1 MFISLSRLNTLF
13 GVQAGGAGTSGAIK
27 VIGFWDASTNTPN
40 LSSLTLSQG
49 EAYLVSVPGN
59 TNLNGETNW
68 RAKDLVV
75 WYDSLVGNWFKID
88 NTDDVISVN
97 GLTGVVDLGVN
108 DLNDADTLTSPPS
121 INDILQWD
129 GANWVPGS
137 TSSFSGVYGSERHYA
152 EDSADTIS
160 TANFTTSPTKKCF
173 FTTSSLP
180 AGLYKVEANFS
191 YLMKKD
197 RYFNAG
203 IWDGNSYVKGPID
216 YRSDEDDNKLYQTIV
231 IPQISLSGVSTFELH
246 FGSRGSGDPATCGN
260 ATLELIRV
268 G

>member
-1 MFISLSRLNTLF
+1 MFISLSNLNTVF
-13 GVQAGGAGTSGAIK
+13 GSQAGGAGTVGAIK
-27 VIGFWDASTNTPN
+27 VIGFWDANTNTPE

-49 EAYLVSVPGN
+49 EAYQVSVPGN

-68 RAKDLVV
+68 RAKDLVI
-75 WYDSLVGNWFKID
+75 WSDSLAGNWFKID

-97 GLTGVVDLGVN
+97 GLTGAVNLGVN
-108 DLNDADTLTSPPS
+108 ELSDADTLTSPPN

-129 GANWVPGS
+129 GVNWVPGS
-137 TSSFSGVYGSERHYA
+137 PSSLAGVYGSERHYA
-152 EDSADTIS
+152 EDLADTIS
-160 TANFTTSPTKKCF
+160 TTNFSTSPTLKCS

-191 YLMKKD
+191 YIMKKD

-203 IWDGNSYVKGPID
+203 IWDGSAYVKGPID
-216 YRSDEDDNKLYQTIV
+216 YRSDEDDNRLYQTII
-231 IPQISLSGVSTFELH
+231 IPQISLSGVSTFALY